1 MLGDQV
7 LTGKK
12 KNELQLM
19 KEELINKI
27 ARYQKKEKLEDDFD
41 LIKEVENLLL
51 QTREM
56 LAGKDLIIIRNKEI
70 EQQNQ
75 DLIRLMEQRRKR

>member
-1 MLGDQV
+1 
-7 LTGKK
+7 
-12 KNELQLM
+12 M